1 MIKGLMLL
9 ADGFEETEAISTH
22 DILTRTHEIEVTYV
36 SISDSLFVKSSMGLK
51 VEALALLKDVKAED
65 YDFIVLPG
73 GKVGVDNIKN
83 SPAAIEMIK
92 KFHDLGKKYYAICA
106 APSIL
111 GELGYLDGK
120 NYVCFPGFQKGNG
133 NYVDKGS
140 VIDGDLVTGR
150 SMNYTIEFASNI
162 VRVLLGEE
170 ALARIEHG
178 TKGI

>member
-1 MIKGLMLL
+1 
-9 ADGFEETEAISTH
+9 
-22 DILTRTHEIEVTYV
+22 
-36 SISDSLFVKSSMGLK
+36 
-51 VEALALLKDVKAED
+51 
-65 YDFIVLPG
+65 
-73 GKVGVDNIKN
+73 
-83 SPAAIEMIK
+83 MIK

-120 NYVCFPGFQKGNG
+120 NYVCFPGFQKGKG
-133 NYVDKGS
+133 NWMDKGS

-170 ALARIEHG
+170 ALERIEHG

>member
-51 VEALALLKDVKAED
+51 VEALGLLKDVKAED

-92 KFHDLGKKYYAICA
+92 RFHDLGKKYYAICA

-120 NYVCFPGFQKGNG
+120 NYVCFPGFQKGKG
-133 NYVDKGS
+133 TWTDKGS
-140 VIDGDLVTGR
+140 VIDGDLV
-150 SMNYTIEFASNI
+150 
-162 VRVLLGEE
+162 
-170 ALARIEHG
+170 
-178 TKGI
+178 